1 MGDKANSANAGT
13 VAVGQKASATGSQGI
28 AIGENA
34 VAEGNYSEAIGLGAK
49 ATVRSSVALGHA
61 SETSAPVSTR
71 TVTVGG
77 QTYSVAGS
85 SAYSTVSVGS
95 DNIKRT
101 ITNVAAGRVAE
112 DSTDAVNGS
121 ELYAVVSKVNTN
133 TADIATNAA
142 NIATNASNIIKVR
155 NETRTTADGNYT
167 RVSNTAGQNIMALDT
182 QVKQNADA
190 ITNVD
195 NQVTYLGNRLERM
208 DHRID
213 RVGAGAAALAALHPQ
228 DFAPEDKWD
237 FAAGYGHYRSSD
249 ALAIGAF
256 YRPNGQVMFS
266 IGGSMGDGENMFNA
280 GMSLKFGQSSPY
292 AGYSKAALTTVIAE
306 QKKQLD
312 AQASTISGLKS
323 QNAELNEKLE
333 KQQAQIEDIMH
344 QLEELKK

>member
-1 MGDKANSANAGT
+1 MTAGEDISMMDEKEHHEIIHEYHSHVSGLLSSKT
-13 VAVGQKASATGSQGI
+13 KDL
-28 AIGENA
+28 
-34 VAEGNYSEAIGLGAK
+34 YEAGK
-49 ATVRSSVALGHA
+49 TDTVR
-61 SETSAPVSTR
+61 
-71 TVTVGG
+71 
-77 QTYSVAGS
+77 GS
-85 SAYSTVSVGS
+85 LISG
-95 DNIKRT
+95 
-101 ITNVAAGRVAE
+101 
-112 DSTDAVNGS
+112 
-121 ELYAVVSKVNTN
+121 
-133 TADIATNAA
+133 
-142 NIATNASNIIKVR
+142 
-155 NETRTTADGNYT
+155 NETH
-167 RVSNTAGQNIMALDT
+167 
-182 QVKQNADA
+182 
-190 ITNVD
+190 VD

-228 DFAPEDKWD
+228 DFDSEDKWD

-280 GMSLKFGQSSPY
+280 GTSLKFGQSSPY

-333 KQQAQIEDIMH
+333 KQQEQIEDIMH